1 MGSEQSKWRD
11 DMTSNI
17 RSRELQLGVV
27 GLGHV
32 GLPLALLLADAG
44 YSVIGIEID
53 EPKVMA
59 LQSGQISIAGREE
72 GLTRL
77 LKTGLESGNLAVV
90 TDSGHLKSCDLI
102 LVCVATPVDEDGDPA
117 LTHLMN
123 AVRSVAA
130 HCKSGALVIVEST
143 IPPGTCER
151 QLKPLLE
158 SNGTHTVG
166 QSIFLGYSP
175 ERIMPGRLITNQLS
189 LPRVCGADDESVQAV
204 MKVFY
209 EDSFGVSV
217 DVTSLTTAEL
227 TKVVENTYRNVQI
240 AFANEVALR
249 CAELGV
255 SFETVRYLVNQVPER
270 QLHRPGPG
278 VGGHC
283 IPKDPFLFMAGSTH
297 ESHLVRAAHASNS
310 AMPIKFCDRV
320 DAFFAEFDESSRL
333 DESSRTVC
341 LLGYSYLA
349 NSGDTRNSPSSAI
362 LVELLRRGYA
372 VHVHDPFVEEYS
384 DKLDEKIRIS
394 HLSVVLVNHSIYDG
408 IPESHALRFADF
420 MGF

>member
-1 MGSEQSKWRD
+1 MVGAEQFDWRD
-11 DMTSNI
+11 GMISRI
-17 RSRELQLGVV
+17 RARELRLGVV

-53 EPKVMA
+53 EQKVMA

-72 GLTRL
+72 GLSRL
-77 LKTGLESGNLAVV
+77 LKTGLESGNLEVV
-90 TDSGHLKSCDLI
+90 SDSAELKSCDLI
-102 LVCVATPVDEDGDPA
+102 LVCVATPVDEDGDPD

-123 AVRSVAA
+123 AVRSITE

-143 IPPGTCER
+143 IPPGTCEW

-158 SNGTHTVG
+158 STGAHTIGKSV
-166 QSIFLGYSP
+166 FLGYSP
-175 ERIMPGRLITNQLS
+175 ERVMPGRLITNQLS
-189 LPRVCGADDESVQAV
+189 LPRVCGADDDSVQAV

-209 EDSFGVSV
+209 EESFGVSV

-255 SFETVRYLVNQVPER
+255 SFETVQYLVNQVPER

-297 ESHLVRAAHASNS
+297 ESRVVRAAHASNS
-310 AMPIKFCDRV
+310 AMPIKFCERV
-320 DAFFAEFDESSRL
+320 DAFFAEL

-362 LVELLRRGYA
+362 LVELLRRGYT
-372 VHVHDPFVEEYS
+372 VHVHDPFVTEYS
-384 DKLDEKIRIS
+384 HKLDEKIRGS
-394 HLSVVLVNHSIYDG
+394 HLSVILVNHSIYDG
-408 IPESHALRFADF
+408 IPDSRALRFADF